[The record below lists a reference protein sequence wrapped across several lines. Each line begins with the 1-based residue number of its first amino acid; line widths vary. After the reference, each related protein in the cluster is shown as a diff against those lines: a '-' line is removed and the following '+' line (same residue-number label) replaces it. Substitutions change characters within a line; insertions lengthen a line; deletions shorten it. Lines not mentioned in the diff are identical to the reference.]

1 VLIPH
6 NMNDVLQVADSIAVL
21 YLGEM
26 AAQID
31 RSAVNQQQLI
41 ELITT
46 GRLEG
51 SSLAGSTST
60 SKETSA

>member
-1 VLIPH
+1 
-6 NMNDVLQVADSIAVL
+6 MNDVLQVADSIAVL

-26 AAQID
+26 AAQVE
-31 RSAVNQQQLI
+31 RSSVNQQQLI

-46 GRLEG
+46 GRVEG
-51 SSLAGSTST
+51 STVAAGSS